1 MKTIVYNIHT
11 SMPCGEV
18 LPNDTPENEIIRN
31 AIPNFG
37 GTEPDYSFIEVD
49 EETYKKLSDYHF
61 TIVDGEIV
69 LGDKKVIEDPPNE
82 PSDIE
87 KLKEENL
94 TLMDATA
101 TLYIENL
108 ALKEEVTHLK
118 NEDLNNKEAIADLYI
133 LTTGGA

>member
-1 MKTIVYNIHT
+1 MKTIVYSRITNL
-11 SMPCGEV
+11 PCGEV
-18 LPNDTPENEIIRN
+18 LDGDTPQNEIKRS
-31 AIPNFG
+31 AIPSFG
-37 GTEPDYSFIEVD
+37 GTEEDYSFIELD
-49 EETYKKLSDYHF
+49 EETYNKLSDYMF
-61 TIVDGEIV
+61 TIVDREIV
-69 LGDKKVIEDPPNE
+69 LGDKKVNEETINE